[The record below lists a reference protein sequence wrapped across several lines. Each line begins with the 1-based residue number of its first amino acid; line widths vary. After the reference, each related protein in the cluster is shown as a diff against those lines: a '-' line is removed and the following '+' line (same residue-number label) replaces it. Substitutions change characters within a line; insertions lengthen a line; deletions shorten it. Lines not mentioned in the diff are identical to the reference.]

1 MASHVNAVVAHE
13 TQAEISYLAAAI
25 SVSWY
30 RSLYAYNTAIKGAAT
45 STPQKG
51 QSIPSTIGARI
62 DAQMARRFLMMYC

>member
-25 SVSWY
+25 S
-30 RSLYAYNTAIKGAAT
+30 AYNTAIKGAAT